1 MENTLK
7 QKLAAGAQPIGTYFD
22 TASVSLM
29 ECLGRTGLDFA
40 IIDNEHSPIE
50 AETTAALVRAA
61 ELSGI
66 CPLARVREISRP
78 AVLKLLDVGVQGLIV
93 PNVKTLEQVQEL
105 VNYAKY
111 YPIGQRGFCPS
122 RKDGWGFDG
131 LGSVPE
137 TMRHF
142 NGETLLFPQCET
154 AEALDIIEDICA
166 VDGVDGIFV
175 GPFDL
180 SISMGMPGQFDAP
193 EFQAAITRI
202 VAACRAAGKYC
213 MFFTGTA
220 DGVVDGFRR
229 GFDAMAWQGRVLA
242 SQRRRRCLREHIGD
256 LFNVRFTDEL
266 RRILDLVQPL
276 LRIVDI
282 DKIHAV
288 RKHTHDRA
296 ISPILK
302 QHAVVFL
309 ASHGFYAQ
317 RLNARRR
324 RRQPRRSSS
333 RGRAASRSSRHP
345 PSSRRPS
352 ARGPGAGGPT

>member
-7 QKLAAGAQPIGTYFD
+7 QKLAAGVQPIGTFFD

-131 LGSVPE
+131 LGSVPD
-137 TMRHF
+137 TMAHF
-142 NGETLLFPQCET
+142 NAETLIIPQCET
-154 AEALDIIEDICA
+154 VGALESIEAIASLE
-166 VDGVDGIFV
+166 GVDGIFV

-180 SISMGMPGQFDAP
+180 SISMGMPGDFTNP
-193 EFQAAITRI
+193 VFQTAIDRI
-202 VAACRAAGKYC
+202 IKACREAGKWC
-213 MFFTGTA
+213 IFFTGTVEGIA
-220 DGVVDGFRR
+220 AGFER
-229 GFDAMAWQGRVLA
+229 GFDGMAYSLDAAIFIEALKERV
-242 SQRRRRCLREHIGD
+242 E
-256 LFNVRFTDEL
+256 
-266 RRILDLVQPL
+266 
-276 LRIVDI
+276 
-282 DKIHAV
+282 K
-288 RKHTHDRA
+288 
-296 ISPILK
+296 
-302 QHAVVFL
+302 
-309 ASHGFYAQ
+309 
-317 RLNARRR
+317 AR
-324 RRQPRRSSS
+324 QLS
-333 RGRAASRSSRHP
+333 R
-345 PSSRRPS
+345 
-352 ARGPGAGGPT
+352 

>member
-7 QKLAAGAQPIGTYFD
+7 QKLAAGAQPIGTFFD

-66 CPLARVREISRP
+66 CPIARVREISRP

-154 AEALDIIEDICA
+154 AEALAIIEDICA

-180 SISMGMPGQFDAP
+180 SISMGMPGQFDARN
-193 EFQAAITRI
+193 F
-202 VAACRAAGKYC
+202 
-213 MFFTGTA
+213 
-220 DGVVDGFRR
+220 
-229 GFDAMAWQGRVLA
+229 
-242 SQRRRRCLREHIGD
+242 
-256 LFNVRFTDEL
+256 
-266 RRILDLVQPL
+266 
-276 LRIVDI
+276 
-282 DKIHAV
+282 
-288 RKHTHDRA
+288 
-296 ISPILK
+296 
-302 QHAVVFL
+302 
-309 ASHGFYAQ
+309 
-317 RLNARRR
+317 
-324 RRQPRRSSS
+324 
-333 RGRAASRSSRHP
+333 
-345 PSSRRPS
+345 RRPS
-352 ARGPGAGGPT
+352 RASSPPAVRPESTACSSPARLTAWSTASARALTPWPTASTPRCSSRA

>member
-7 QKLAAGAQPIGTYFD
+7 QKLAAGAQPIGTFFD

-180 SISMGMPGQFDAP
+180 SISMGMPGSS
-193 EFQAAITRI
+193 TR
-202 VAACRAAGKYC
+202 RN
-213 MFFTGTA
+213 F
-220 DGVVDGFRR
+220 
-229 GFDAMAWQGRVLA
+229 
-242 SQRRRRCLREHIGD
+242 
-256 LFNVRFTDEL
+256 
-266 RRILDLVQPL
+266 
-276 LRIVDI
+276 
-282 DKIHAV
+282 
-288 RKHTHDRA
+288 
-296 ISPILK
+296 
-302 QHAVVFL
+302 
-309 ASHGFYAQ
+309 
-317 RLNARRR
+317 
-324 RRQPRRSSS
+324 
-333 RGRAASRSSRHP
+333 
-345 PSSRRPS
+345 RRPS
-352 ARGPGAGGPT
+352 RASPPPATRPESTVCSSPARPTAWSTASAGASTPWPTASTPRCSSRA

>member
-7 QKLAAGAQPIGTYFD
+7 QKLAAGAQPIGTFFD

-202 VAACRAAGKYC
+202 VAACHAAGKYC
-213 MFFTGTA
+213 MFFTGT

-229 GFDAMAWQGRVLA
+229 GFNAMAYSLDAALFIQGVKR
-242 SQRRRRCLREHIGD
+242 
-256 LFNVRFTDEL
+256 NVE
-266 RRILDLVQPL
+266 
-276 LRIVDI
+276 DI
-282 DKIHAV
+282 
-288 RKHTHDRA
+288 R
-296 ISPILK
+296 S
-302 QHAVVFL
+302 
-309 ASHGFYAQ
+309 
-317 RLNARRR
+317 RL
-324 RRQPRRSSS
+324 Q
-333 RGRAASRSSRHP
+333 
-345 PSSRRPS
+345 
-352 ARGPGAGGPT
+352 

>member
-1 MENTLK
+1 MHNTLK
-7 QKLAAGAQPIGTYFD
+7 QKLENGQRPIGIFFD
-22 TASVSLM
+22 TASEYLM
-29 ECLGRTGLDFA
+29 ECTGRTGIDFV

-50 AETTAALVRAA
+50 AETSARLIRAA
-61 ELSGI
+61 ENAGVT
-66 CPLARVREISRP
+66 PLCRVREISRP
-78 AVLKLLDVGVQGLIV
+78 AILKLLDVGAQGLII
-93 PNVKTLEQVQEL
+93 PNVHSVQQVKDIIS
-105 VNYAKY
+105 YARY

-229 GFDAMAWQGRVLA
+229 GFDAMAYSLDAALFIQGVKRDV
-242 SQRRRRCLREHIGD
+242 E
-256 LFNVRFTDEL
+256 
-266 RRILDLVQPL
+266 
-276 LRIVDI
+276 DI
-282 DKIHAV
+282 
-288 RKHTHDRA
+288 R
-296 ISPILK
+296 S
-302 QHAVVFL
+302 
-309 ASHGFYAQ
+309 
-317 RLNARRR
+317 RL
-324 RRQPRRSSS
+324 Q
-333 RGRAASRSSRHP
+333 
-345 PSSRRPS
+345 
-352 ARGPGAGGPT
+352 